1 MADKIIRVALVGLS
15 PNAVSS
21 WAAVAHLPYLQSARG
36 KTQYKIVALLNS
48 SKEAAEKARAHFN
61 LPSAVK
67 AYGDPA
73 LLAADDE
80 VDLVSVVTRVD
91 YHYSAAEP
99 SIRSGKAVYVEWP
112 LAESLER
119 GVALLGDSKKHETS
133 IIGLQ
138 ARLSPV
144 ATTVKKLLASG
155 RIGKI
160 LASQVRGFAATAW
173 GKRPGTIL
181 AGGMEDMFTQRA
193 IGGNFVTI
201 LYAHMIDL
209 IHFVLGEFKD
219 SHTTPQLRWPEVEV
233 VDEAGARLR
242 AVRSD
247 IPDLITVNGE
257 LAPGAADIQEGATL
271 SVLFRSGSPFK
282 GELPFVWYIQ
292 GQTGE
297 LKITNPIGP
306 ILQAATIPGIKIEL
320 HDYTTDE
327 VTEIPWETEWKEWQH
342 ELPTP
347 GGKLVGDIY
356 NRYAQW
362 FQQADR
368 TAVPEGGDW
377 PRLKDAIRR
386 HEEIDGVLKD
396 FDRST
401 WNKLAN

>member
-1 MADKIIRVALVGLS
+1 MADKLIRVALVGLS
-15 PNAVSS
+15 SNATTS

-48 SKEAAEKARAHFN
+48 SKEAAEKARSHFN

-67 AYGDPA
+67 TYGDPA
-73 LLAADDE
+73 LLAADDD

-91 YHYSAAEP
+91 KHYSAAEP
-99 SIRSGKAVYVEWP
+99 SIRAGKAVYVEWP
-112 LAESLER
+112 LTESLER
-119 GVALLGDSKKHETS
+119 SIALLGDSKRHETS

-144 ATTVKKLLASG
+144 TTKVKELLASD
-155 RIGKI
+155 RIGKV
-160 LASQVRGFAATAW
+160 LSSEVRGFSATAW
-173 GKRPGTIL
+173 GKRPGTL
-181 AGGMEDMFTQRA
+181 LPGGMEDMFTQRA

-209 IHFVLGEFKD
+209 VHFVLGEFKE
-219 SHTTPQLRWPEVEV
+219 SHSATQLRWPEVGV
-233 VDEAGARLR
+233 VDEAGAQLR
-242 AVRSD
+242 TVRSD
-247 IPDLITVNGE
+247 IPDLITAHGE
-257 LAPGAADIQEGATL
+257 LAPGAANIQEGATL
-271 SVLFRSGSPFK
+271 SVVFRSGNPFK

-292 GQTGE
+292 GQNGE
-297 LKITNPIGP
+297 LKITNPYGP
-306 ILQAATIPGIKIEL
+306 VIQAATIPGIKIEL
-320 HDYTTDE
+320 HDYATDE

-347 GGKLVGDIY
+347 GGKLVGEMY

-377 PRLKDAIRR
+377 PRLQDAIRR
-386 HEEIDGVLKD
+386 HEEIDGIFKD
-396 FDRST
+396 FDKST
-401 WNKLAN
+401 

>member
-1 MADKIIRVALVGLS
+1 MADKIIRIALVGLS
-15 PNAVSS
+15 PNAVTS

-61 LPSAVK
+61 LPSTVK

-99 SIRSGKAVYVEWP
+99 SIRAGKAVYVEWP

-119 GVALLGDSKKHETS
+119 GVALLGDSKEHETS
-133 IIGLQ
+133 IIGFQ

-155 RIGKI
+155 RIGKV
-160 LASQVRGFAATAW
+160 LASQVR
-173 GKRPGTIL
+173 
-181 AGGMEDMFTQRA
+181 
-193 IGGNFVTI
+193 
-201 LYAHMIDL
+201 
-209 IHFVLGEFKD
+209 D

-233 VDEAGARLR
+233 VDEAGAQLR
-242 AVRSD
+242 TVRSD

-306 ILQAATIPGIKIEL
+306 VLQAATIPGIKIEL
-320 HDYTTDE
+320 YDFTTDE

-347 GGKLVGDIY
+347 GGKLVGDMY

>member
-99 SIRSGKAVYVEWP
+99 SIRAGKAVYVEWP

-119 GVALLGDSKKHETS
+119 GVALLGDNKEHETS

-219 SHTTPQLRWPEVEV
+219 SHTTPQLRWSEVEI
-233 VDEAGARLR
+233 VDEAGAQLR
-242 AVRSD
+242 TVRSD